1 MTLQELFSSA
11 PQLTILIFGQRQ
23 HTYKTRLGNG
33 QHPDFTAYLTA
44 VMYKMHWLILLC
56 CLCTAL
62 KSRGVSEPNNSMRQ
76 PG

>member
-11 PQLTILIFGQRQ
+11 PQLTILISGQRQ
-23 HTYKTRLGNG
+23 HTCKTQLGSG
-33 QHPDFTAYLTA
+33 QHPDFTANLTA
-44 VMYKMHWLILLC
+44 LMYKMNWLILLC